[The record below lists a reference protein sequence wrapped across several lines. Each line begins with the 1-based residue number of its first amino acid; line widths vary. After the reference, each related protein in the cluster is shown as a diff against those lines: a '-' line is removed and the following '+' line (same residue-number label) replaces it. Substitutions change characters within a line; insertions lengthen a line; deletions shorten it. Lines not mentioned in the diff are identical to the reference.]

1 MLGFSAFAETAF
13 GATVAHA
20 GVTVLVTGSGV
31 AVSQGTPTYAIGATV
46 VVTGSGVT
54 VSMGTAGNENSAF
67 NFTLYN
73 PSATTDYMMCNFE
86 GVNRNESGNMYFFT
100 GGSQYETAGDV
111 DAIRLQLDG
120 AGVFSGFFKLY
131 GLSGS

>member
-31 AVSQGTPTYAIGATV
+31 TVSMGTVTLAIGSTV

-54 VSMGTAGNENSAF
+54 VSMGTVT
-67 NFTLYN
+67 FT
-73 PSATTDYMMCNFE
+73 
-86 GVNRNESGNMYFFT
+86 
-100 GGSQYETAGDV
+100 
-111 DAIRLQLDG
+111 I
-120 AGVFSGFFKLY
+120 
-131 GLSGS
+131 SGSVIPTGSGLTISTGAADVNVITWNAIDPGATQTWTDIDPL